1 MSKGFQGREGDVM
14 PVMEDE
20 DVQLIRDRYMEL
32 YETMLGRPFQEESNL
47 QETINVFLKGRITLN
62 CMI

>member
-20 DVQLIRDRYMEL
+20 DVQLIRDRYME
-32 YETMLGRPFQEESNL
+32 P
-47 QETINVFLKGRITLN
+47 V
-62 CMI
+62 

>member
-20 DVQLIRDRYMEL
+20 DLQLICDRYMEL
-32 YETMLGRPFQEESNL
+32 YETMLGRPFKEESASDL
-47 QETINVFLKGRITLN
+47 EQIINEALSA
-62 CMI
+62 